1 MIFPRPTAPAVFNAG
16 IDDVQLW
23 WGRLPAGTY
32 AVDTGGSTTTLE
44 HPGGAGAATF
54 PVPVTTTGPLDV
66 RMRNGAATVLAT
78 RVEQLER
85 PPGERLARFATLS
98 DLHIGTDHFGL
109 LGWMRE
115 ADTSGDEHPIRCARG
130 ALAEA
135 ERWGAEAL
143 IVKGD
148 ITHKSTHDNWVAV
161 QKVFAD
167 TTLPTAG
174 IVGNHDCNVHRVVP
188 WSDGVADVD
197 IDIVS
202 HVGHRDL
209 PGLRVIL
216 AHTSVLTFGFGR
228 IRAVTDE
235 ICQLAAD
242 ADTPC
247 LVVLHHN
254 LQPLPFFYF
263 WPYGVPSHAAVPFT
277 RQLARANP
285 RTAITA
291 GHTHRNRVR
300 KRSGLT
306 YSEVGSPKDYP
317 GVWGSYEVFEG
328 GLVQVNR
335 RIEAPDCA
343 DWLEY
348 SRRCAGGA
356 WGRWSPGRLNDRRFA
371 ARWDRPASA

>member
-1 MIFPRPTAPAVFNAG
+1 M
-16 IDDVQLW
+16 
-23 WGRLPAGTY
+23 
-32 AVDTGGSTTTLE
+32 
-44 HPGGAGAATF
+44 
-54 PVPVTTTGPLDV
+54 
-66 RMRNGAATVLAT
+66 
-78 RVEQLER
+78 
-85 PPGERLARFATLS
+85 
-98 DLHIGTDHFGL
+98 
-109 LGWMRE
+109 
-115 ADTSGDEHPIRCARG
+115 
-130 ALAEA
+130 
-135 ERWGAEAL
+135 
-143 IVKGD
+143 
-148 ITHKSTHDNWVAV
+148 
-161 QKVFAD
+161 
-167 TTLPTAG
+167 
-174 IVGNHDCNVHRVVP
+174 GNHDCNVHRVVP

>member
-1 MIFPRPTAPAVFNAG
+1 MIFLHPTRPAVFTAG
-16 IDDVQLW
+16 VDDVQLW

-32 AVDTGGSTTTLE
+32 TVEAGAASTTFE
-44 HPGGAGAATF
+44 HAGGAGARTIRVAAPTE
-54 PVPVTTTGPLDV
+54 PVDV
-66 RMRNGAATVLAT
+66 RLRRKGDTLLST
-78 RVEQLER
+78 RVRLLER
-85 PPGERLARFATLS
+85 PPGERLTRFATVS
-98 DLHIGTDHFGL
+98 DLHIGTDHFGV

-115 ADTSGDEHPIRCARG
+115 TDTAGEDHPIRCARS

-135 ERWGAEAL
+135 ERWGAQEL

-148 ITHKSTHDNWVAV
+148 ITHKSTHDNWTAV

-167 TTLPTAG
+167 TALPATG
-174 IVGNHDCNVHRVVP
+174 IVGNHDCNLHRVVP
-188 WSDGVADVD
+188 WTEGGADVD
-197 IDIVS
+197 IEIVS
-202 HVGHRDL
+202 RVGHRDL

-216 AHTSVLTFGFGR
+216 AHTAVLTFGFGR
-228 IRAVTDE
+228 IKAVADE
-235 ICQLAAD
+235 ICQLAAE

-254 LQPLPFFYF
+254 LQPLPLFYF

-277 RQLARANP
+277 RRLARANP
-285 RTAITA
+285 HTAITA

-335 RIEAPDCA
+335 RIESPDCA
-343 DWLEY
+343 QWLEY

-356 WGRWSPGRLNDRRFA
+356 WGRWSPGRLHDRRFVA
-371 ARWDRPASA
+371 TWDRSAIE